1 MNTTQRFIIL
11 DFLTIKPYVTFKNM
25 IIFIAASLFIYYGT
39 QTSYTI
45 IGTMMGFGSLYVSYP
60 FAVGEKNGID
70 ALYLFLGIKRK
81 TVIIGR
87 YLYALIIDIS
97 LGLIGILMS
106 VGVSLLFGR
115 EYSLIENLIVMGA
128 MLMIFT
134 LIQCFQLPLYFKLGY
149 TKSKFSAYL
158 PFLVIPA
165 LIIILGQFFGNLKN
179 TLLPIATWIV
189 AHPYIIIGFIII
201 VWLCLIMLSVLLSV
215 RYYEKREF

>member
-1 MNTTQRFIIL
+1 MNTTLRFIVL
-11 DFLTIKPYVTFKNM
+11 DFLTIKPYVTVKNL

-39 QTSYTI
+39 QTSYTV

-70 ALYLFLGIKRK
+70 ALYLFLGIRRK
-81 TVIIGR
+81 TVVMGR
-87 YLYALIIDIS
+87 YLYAFIIDIG
-97 LGLIGILMS
+97 LGLVGILMS
-106 VGVSLLFGR
+106 AGVSFLFGK
-115 EYSLIENLIVMGA
+115 EYSLPENLIVMGA

-165 LIIILGQFFGNLKN
+165 LIIIMGQFFGNLKN
-179 TLLPIATWIV
+179 QLTPIVTWIT
-189 AHPYIIIGFIII
+189 ANPYLLIGFIII
-201 VWLCLIMLSVLLSV
+201 LWLGLIISSILLSV
-215 RYYEKREF
+215 RFYEKREF